1 MIFTLQVGLNAQNG
15 IFHHVGYRFLRVEG
29 GVRGEEDVV
38 ETAED
43 GHLRIVDDG
52 AGQILVVDAQF
63 TRMTPSFIFEKA
75 VSSIMW

>member
-1 MIFTLQVGLNAQNG
+1 MIFALQIGLNAQNG
-15 IFHHVGYRFLRVEG
+15 ILHHVCYRFLCVEG

-63 TRMTPSFIFEKA
+63 LFESMT
-75 VSSIMW
+75 IMYRCS